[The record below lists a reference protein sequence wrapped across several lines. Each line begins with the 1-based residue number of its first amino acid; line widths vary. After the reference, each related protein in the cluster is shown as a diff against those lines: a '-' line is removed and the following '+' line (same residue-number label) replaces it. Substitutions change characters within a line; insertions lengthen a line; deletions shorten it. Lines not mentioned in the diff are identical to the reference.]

1 MESIAEVKE
10 ALQSRAT
17 TTTLEELMSK
27 GRQRVRVIRP
37 EHIAAMIEE
46 AVQRAIERSGGDGDA
61 ESLASD
67 SRREFARL
75 AGAGSGGDAER
86 LSGELAEA
94 TRRCTELE
102 QQLASMRAAVGQVAA
117 GTGDASLASALDKL
131 TSSLNER
138 LESFGRKIGVS
149 SAVDTGPVDIGSLFS
164 KHDDKPLESNLDS
177 LQLKQKSAGGIAD
190 NLAKLKKLKGGG

>member
-17 TTTLEELMSK
+17 TTTLEELKSR
-27 GRQRVRVIRP
+27 GRQQVRVIRP

-46 AVQRAIERSGGDGDA
+46 AVQRAIERSGGDSDA
-61 ESLASD
+61 QSLASD
-67 SRREFARL
+67 SKREFARL
-75 AGAGSGGDAER
+75 ASAGDGDAER

-102 QQLASMRAAVGQVAA
+102 QQLASMRTAVGQAAA
-117 GTGDASLASALDKL
+117 GVGDAGIASVLDKL
-131 TSSLNER
+131 SNSLNER

-149 SAVDTGPVDIGSLFS
+149 SAVESGPVDIGSLFS
-164 KHDDKPLESNLDS
+164 KHEDKKLESNLDS
-177 LQLKQKSAGGIAD
+177 LQLKQKSAGGIAE